1 MSLLYGKIPA
11 RKIPVLI
18 LLLATALF
26 CGCGAYSNL
35 KKTTENVVRDFR
47 APDDDLKK
55 TVFRAG
61 LNNLVAAAQQDMGAT
76 IDSRYLEALPQS
88 CPNLLFTGTEN
99 STDSQA
105 MKLLFQKSA
114 GPLDNL
120 ALIRIGKQS
129 GISAVV
135 SSRFDAI
142 AVRQQDTGFLW
153 FRKKHPFAW
162 VSATTEVYDTETGAK
177 YLDKTFT
184 RELKLTDEAAESIR
198 KGSIG
203 SVPAVEKAVF
213 EIIQEMADAICDS
226 LIRKP
231 WKGYVTNVSGET
243 LTLSSGSRSGLSAGR
258 VLMVYEPGPRIQ
270 GAEGQTFLLPGKK
283 IGEIRITTV
292 SSDSAEAE
300 ATSGGGFQADNVVKT
315 K

>member
-1 MSLLYGKIPA
+1 MSLQS

-18 LLLATALF
+18 LLLAAALL
-26 CGCGAYSNL
+26 CGCGTYSNL
-35 KKTTENVVRDFR
+35 KKSTGKMVRDFR

-55 TVFRAG
+55 TVFRVG
-61 LNNLVAAAQQDMGAT
+61 LNNQVSAAQQDMGAV

-88 CPNLLFTGTEN
+88 CPNLFLSGSEN
-99 STDSQA
+99 SEASQA
-105 MKLLFQKSA
+105 MNLLFQKSV
-114 GPLDNL
+114 GPAESL
-120 ALIRIGKQS
+120 ALIKIGKQL

-135 SSRFDAI
+135 SSRFYAI
-142 AVRQQDTGFLW
+142 AVRQQDSGFLW
-153 FRKKHPFAW
+153 FRKKLPFAW

-177 YLDKTFT
+177 YLDETFT
-184 RELKLTDEAAESIR
+184 RELKLNDETAESIQ
-198 KGSIG
+198 KGNVS

-213 EIIQEMADAICDS
+213 EIIQEMADTVCDV

-231 WKGYVTNVSGET
+231 WKGYVVKVSGET

-258 VLMVYEPGPRIQ
+258 VLKVYEPGQRIQ
-270 GAEGQTFLLPGKK
+270 GSEGQTFLLPGKK

-292 SSDSAEAE
+292 SSDSAEAV
-300 ATSGGGFQADNVVKT
+300 AISGGGFQVDNVVKT